1 MKIELGKIQTET
13 SLYVASEKEEIQLD
27 DIADN
32 IIDVSQGDTITIY
45 TKQVTKAE
53 VRKSLLFFPFHILSV
68 ILRCILLNVGAD
80 YVEKKMEPYAIRC
93 KYTVCQKDIENGI
106 RIDYFPAKYKSDK
119 DIILDTVIKINNIK
133 QEAEQIPNPLQGT
146 KVLNSFYMD
155 MGWIVVAIT
164 ALGIYC
170 FRFGIQHLGSGR
182 GIVGIIIGLILIG
195 LLLSFILKIIA
206 DKRMVD
212 RMKKL
217 TRREISDVRKI

>member
-1 MKIELGKIQTET
+1 MKIKLGRIQTET
-13 SLYVASEKEEIQLD
+13 PLYVASGKEEIQLD

-32 IIDVSQGDTITIY
+32 IIDVKSGDTITIY

-68 ILRCILLNVGAD
+68 ILRCILFNVKAD
-80 YVEKKMEPYAIRC
+80 YVEKKIEPYAIRC

-106 RIDYFPAKYKSDK
+106 SIDYLPAKYKSDK
-119 DIILDTVIKINNIK
+119 NIILDTVIKINNVK

-155 MGWIVVAIT
+155 MGWIAVAIT

-170 FRFGIQHLGSGR
+170 FKFGIQYFGSGS
-182 GIVGIIIGLILIG
+182 GVAGIIIGLILMG
-195 LLLSFILKIIA
+195 LLLAFILKIIA
-206 DKRMVD
+206 DKRMVH
-212 RMKKL
+212 RVVEMI
-217 TRREISDVRKI
+217 EN